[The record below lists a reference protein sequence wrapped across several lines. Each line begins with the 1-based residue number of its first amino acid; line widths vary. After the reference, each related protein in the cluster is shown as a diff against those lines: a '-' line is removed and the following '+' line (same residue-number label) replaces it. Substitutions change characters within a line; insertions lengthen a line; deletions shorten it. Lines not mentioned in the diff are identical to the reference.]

1 MPLHL
6 ELGSDGHS
14 FHGKAIVVNTV
25 TGKHYS
31 HAPIP
36 LKKAE
41 AQKRVIEGA
50 MEKHGEH
57 VTATGK
63 PAKRAHSPL
72 KKKVSPDVAAE
83 RRARHEAKKMK
94 PAAAKVAMLHE
105 KMPEHEHDMSIA
117 PLKAKK
123 AEKGSLSF
131 AEGKAAWDALEEKR
145 KAIHNKWVALLMRK
159 RNAIRGMGYD
169 DKWMEEQGFF
179 RMRDEEEPAV
189 EKEQEE
195 VLKRIDEATAP
206 AYQPTPKVIKDLKVG
221 GKIVAGKASGYMGD
235 GGDSRDVGYQ
245 KTFKVVE
252 HSKGVYTCDDVDNRK
267 RKFKLTS
274 DKTWLKSMDD
284 KFLMVYSINGVG
296 EKDDKHGFESAWNTF
311 SGDREK
317 LKKVIAAADKKTK
330 KAPST

>member
-14 FHGKAIVVNTV
+14 FHGKAIVVNSI

-50 MEKHGEH
+50 MEEHGEH

-117 PLKAKK
+117 PLKAKDPRHNMP
-123 AEKGSLSF
+123 EEEYLMEILS
-131 AEGKAAWDALEEKR
+131 KYKR
-145 KAIHNKWVALLMRK
+145 PFK
-159 RNAIRGMGYD
+159 RMTTGDSPNFYRYPMQEYDLSEVDQYRINNSYRPRGM
-169 DKWMEEQGFF
+169 
-179 RMRDEEEPAV
+179 
-189 EKEQEE
+189 
-195 VLKRIDEATAP
+195 LS
-206 AYQPTPKVIKDLKVG
+206 
-221 GKIVAGKASGYMGD
+221 GKIKLDTVKIGFSPF
-235 GGDSRDVGYQ
+235 Q
-245 KTFKVVE
+245 KF
-252 HSKGVYTCDDVDNRK
+252 NI
-267 RKFKLTS
+267 
-274 DKTWLKSMDD
+274 SMI
-284 KFLMVYSINGVG
+284 S
-296 EKDDKHGFESAWNTF
+296 
-311 SGDREK
+311 
-317 LKKVIAAADKKTK
+317 
-330 KAPST
+330 